1 MAKKK
6 TTTTEKTSVYLYQGA
21 YTKCLESEYK
31 SALKHYGENYPAL
44 FIGTFETEAL
54 ADEAI
59 SGHISENENTI

>member
-1 MAKKK
+1 MAKTKK
-6 TTTTEKTSVYLYQGA
+6 PKTEKTSVYKYQGA
-21 YTKCLESEYK
+21 YTKCTESEYL

-44 FIGTFETEAL
+44 YIGTFETEAE